1 MGHREYHEEVESMSG
16 WLDGPVLNVLQKGL
30 EASGMRQQVL
40 SNNVAN
46 IDTPNF
52 KRSDVDFKTVLGA
65 VLDGNS
71 GALAMKQSSL
81 KHISGLAN
89 GSGSGVVTDQATSLR
104 NDGNNVDVDR
114 EMTNVA
120 ENGLYY
126 NSLTRAISSQLGLL
140 RMVIK

>member
-1 MGHREYHEEVESMSG
+1 MSG

-30 EASGMRQQVL
+30 EASSMRQQVL

-46 IDTPNF
+46 IDAPNF
-52 KRSDVDFKTVLGA
+52 KRSDVDFQAVLGA
-65 VLDGNS
+65 ALGEKS
-71 GALAMKQSSL
+71 GALSMKLTSS
-81 KHISGLAN
+81 KHIPGVAEGG
-89 GSGSGVVTDQATSLR
+89 GSGIVMDQATSLR

-126 NSLTRAISSQLGLL
+126 NSLTSAISSQLGLL

>member
-1 MGHREYHEEVESMSG
+1 MAG
-16 WLDGPVLNVLQKGL
+16 WLDGRILNVLQKGL
-30 EASGMRQQVL
+30 EASSMRQHVL

-52 KRSDVDFKTVLGA
+52 KRSDVDFQAVLSTVLGERNEN
-65 VLDGNS
+65 LD
-71 GALAMKQSSL
+71 MKLTSIQ
-81 KHISGLAN
+81 HIPGLADR
-89 GSGSGVVTDQATSLR
+89 GGAGVVMDQSTSLR

-126 NSLTRAISSQLGLL
+126 NSLTRTISSQLGLL

>member
-1 MGHREYHEEVESMSG
+1 MSG

-30 EASGMRQQVL
+30 EASSMRQQVL

-52 KRSDVDFKTVLGA
+52 KRSDVDFQAVLGA
-65 VLDGNS
+65 ALGEKS
-71 GALAMKQSSL
+71 GALSMKLTSS
-81 KHISGLAN
+81 KHIPGVAEGG
-89 GSGSGVVTDQATSLR
+89 GSGIVMDQATSLR

-126 NSLTRAISSQLGLL
+126 NSLTSAISSQLGLL

>member
-1 MGHREYHEEVESMSG
+1 MSG

-30 EASGMRQQVL
+30 EASGTRQKVL
-40 SNNVAN
+40 ANNVAN
-46 IDTPNF
+46 IDTPYF
-52 KRSDVDFKTVLGA
+52 KRSDVDFQAVLGA
-65 VLDGNS
+65 ALGKNG
-71 GALAMKQSSL
+71 GALAMKLTSSR
-81 KHISGLAN
+81 HVPGVGEGD
-89 GSGSGVVTDQATSLR
+89 GSGIVTDQTTTLR

-126 NSLTRAISSQLGLL
+126 NSLTRTISSQIGLL

>member
-1 MGHREYHEEVESMSG
+1 MSG

-30 EASGMRQQVL
+30 EASSMRQQVL

-52 KRSDVDFKTVLGA
+52 KRSDVDFQAVLGTVLGEK
-65 VLDGNS
+65 S
-71 GALAMKQSSL
+71 GALAMKLSSP
-81 KHISGLAN
+81 KHISGLVDGG
-89 GSGSGVVTDQATSLR
+89 GSGIVMDQATSLR

>member
-1 MGHREYHEEVESMSG
+1 MAG
-16 WLDGPVLNVLQKGL
+16 WLNGPVLNVLQKGL

-46 IDTPNF
+46 IDTPYF
-52 KRSDVDFKTVLGA
+52 KRSDVDFQAVLGA
-65 VLDGNS
+65 VLGKNETLS
-71 GALAMKQSSL
+71 MKLTSS
-81 KHISGLAN
+81 KHLPGLAN
-89 GSGSGVVTDQATSLR
+89 GGGSGVVTDQSTSIR

-126 NSLTRAISSQLGLL
+126 NSLTRTLSSQLGLL

>member
-1 MGHREYHEEVESMSG
+1 MSG

-30 EASGMRQQVL
+30 EASSMRQQVL

-52 KRSDVDFKTVLGA
+52 KRSDVDFQAVLGA
-65 VLDGNS
+65 ALGEKS
-71 GALAMKQSSL
+71 GALSMKLTSS
-81 KHISGLAN
+81 KHIPGVAEGG
-89 GSGSGVVTDQATSLR
+89 GSGIVMDQATSLR

-126 NSLTRAISSQLGLL
+126 NSLTRAISSQLGML